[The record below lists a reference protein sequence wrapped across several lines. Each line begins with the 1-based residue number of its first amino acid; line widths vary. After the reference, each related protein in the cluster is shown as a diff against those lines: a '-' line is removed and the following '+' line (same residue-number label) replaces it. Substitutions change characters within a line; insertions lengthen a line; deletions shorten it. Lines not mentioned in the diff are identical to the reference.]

1 MNRGLITALVAAVV
15 ILAVGVAGLAFYV
28 LVIQPQTGGLVA
40 AGGGEGTTV
49 IAGEPVLEAAYYEL
63 DEFVTNLADKDRL
76 RYIKFSVALGLRS
89 SSSEEIVE
97 NANFQVRDV
106 ILTQV
111 RELTAADL
119 GGADGKERL
128 AQAIKEGLDKL
139 LPGHVTRVYVT
150 DMVIQ

>member
-15 ILAVGVAGLAFYV
+15 ILAAGVAGLAAYV
-28 LVIQPQTGGLVA
+28 IFLMPQAGGVA
-40 AGGGEGTTV
+40 AAGDGSAV
-49 IAGEPVLEAAYYEL
+49 VMAGEPVLEAAYYEL

-89 SSSEEIVE
+89 SASEAIAKE
-97 NANFQVRDV
+97 AAPQVRDV
-106 ILTQV
+106 VLSQV
-111 RELTAADL
+111 RELTSKDL

-128 AQAIKEGLDKL
+128 AQAIKEGLDGL

>member
-15 ILAVGVAGLAFYV
+15 ILAVGVAGLAPDVDF
-28 LVIQPQTGGLVA
+28 IQ
-40 AGGGEGTTV
+40 
-49 IAGEPVLEAAYYEL
+49 PVLEAAYYEL

-89 SSSEEIVE
+89 DNSEQI
-97 NANFQVRDV
+97 ARDAAPQVRDV
-106 ILTQV
+106 VLSQV

-119 GGADGKERL
+119 SGADGKERL
-128 AQAIKEGLDKL
+128 AQAIKNGLDGL

>member
-15 ILAVGVAGLAFYV
+15 ILAAGVAGLAAYV
-28 LVIQPQTGGLVA
+28 IFLMPQGGVTSA
-40 AGGGEGTTV
+40 RADGTAV

>member
-15 ILAVGVAGLAFYV
+15 ILAVGVAGLAAYV
-28 LVIQPQTGGLVA
+28 IFILPQSGGLVA
-40 AGGGEGTTV
+40 AGGGGGTAV
-49 IAGEPVLEAAYYEL
+49 VAGEPVLEAAYYEL

-89 SSSEEIVE
+89 GNSEQI
-97 NANFQVRDV
+97 ARDAAPQVRDV
-106 ILTQV
+106 VLSQV

-119 GGADGKERL
+119 SGADGKERL
-128 AQAIKEGLDKL
+128 AQAIKNGLDGL